1 MVIQG
6 DTTNSKEVSMVL
18 LKSNSDMQGMRE
30 LKQKGEQRHKNGP
43 IIENNTVPNKRTN
56 LCTFNIS

>member
-18 LKSNSDMQGMRE
+18 LKSNSDMKGMRE

-56 LCTFNIS
+56 LCTFLQ